1 MGRYLG
7 SKHKICRRVGEALCG
22 SVKCPVHKR
31 NSPPGQHGSMKRQ
44 RKLSEYGVM
53 MLEKQKLRFIFGLL
67 EKQFRKYFQKAARM
81 SGKTGYNLLLLLETR
96 LDNLV
101 YRAGF
106 APTVAAARQMVR
118 HGHFV
123 VDGRKVDIPSFQVK
137 EGQTVKLKEKSRSKP
152 TFAAFAEDNKD
163 KLPDMSY
170 LERNLG
176 SFEFR
181 IKHMPKREEIPVAIN
196 EQLIVELYSK

>member
-7 SKHKICRRVGEALCG
+7 SKHKLCRRVGEALCG
-22 SVKCPVHKR
+22 SAKCPVHKR
-31 NSPPGQHGSMKRQ
+31 NAPPGQHGGMKRQ

-67 EKQFRKYFQKAARM
+67 EKQFRRYFQKAARM
-81 SGKTGYNLLLLLETR
+81 GGKTGYNLLLLLETR

-106 APTVAAARQMVR
+106 APSIAAARQLVR
-118 HGHFV
+118 HGHIV
-123 VDGRKVDIPSFQVK
+123 VDGRKVDVPSFQVK
-137 EGQTVKLKEKSRSKP
+137 VGQTVKLKEKSSNRP
-152 TFAAFAEDNKD
+152 AFIAFVEENKD
-163 KLPDMSY
+163 KLPELAY

-181 IKHMPKREEIPVAIN
+181 VRHMPVREEIPVAIN